1 MLIDIIHGPRTT
13 NLVESGGTIAHM
25 PKRLNWRRV
34 IERLVLGLSD
44 QQLVTGIA
52 ILSVGVYRI
61 PASRGHI
68 SFYHFTLVTDL
79 AWFSSNTH
87 QIAVIVLRKYFEY
100 YRNLGFWRG
109 LCMLVMGLFL
119 AVCTGLTAIVPQAGY
134 YNCPAECII
143 HDFSFLGSING
154 RPLALM
160 IVNLLFLV
168 WGYSVALG
176 PLFIWSQRVRKRIT
190 QLADSSLVIMFNI
203 IFGAAFFGLGLYEL
217 LEDRY
222 QGQVLLAIDQSEDE
236 MTFGQIVP
244 LALLSLPI
252 LSALEVYCG
261 RLFSLNITDNNR
273 REEGDQ

>member
-1 MLIDIIHGPRTT
+1 
-13 NLVESGGTIAHM
+13 M

-261 RLFSLNITDNNR
+261 RLFSLNLTDNNR

>member
-1 MLIDIIHGPRTT
+1 M
-13 NLVESGGTIAHM
+13 
-25 PKRLNWRRV
+25 
-34 IERLVLGLSD
+34 
-44 QQLVTGIA
+44 
-52 ILSVGVYRI
+52 
-61 PASRGHI
+61 
-68 SFYHFTLVTDL
+68 
-79 AWFSSNTH
+79 
-87 QIAVIVLRKYFEY
+87 
-100 YRNLGFWRG
+100 
-109 LCMLVMGLFL
+109 
-119 AVCTGLTAIVPQAGY
+119 
-134 YNCPAECII
+134 
-143 HDFSFLGSING
+143 
-154 RPLALM
+154 
-160 IVNLLFLV
+160 
-168 WGYSVALG
+168 
-176 PLFIWSQRVRKRIT
+176 RKRIT

>member
-1 MLIDIIHGPRTT
+1 
-13 NLVESGGTIAHM
+13 
-25 PKRLNWRRV
+25 
-34 IERLVLGLSD
+34 
-44 QQLVTGIA
+44 
-52 ILSVGVYRI
+52 
-61 PASRGHI
+61 
-68 SFYHFTLVTDL
+68 
-79 AWFSSNTH
+79 
-87 QIAVIVLRKYFEY
+87 
-100 YRNLGFWRG
+100 
-109 LCMLVMGLFL
+109 
-119 AVCTGLTAIVPQAGY
+119 
-134 YNCPAECII
+134 
-143 HDFSFLGSING
+143 
-154 RPLALM
+154 
-160 IVNLLFLV
+160 
-168 WGYSVALG
+168 
-176 PLFIWSQRVRKRIT
+176 VRKRIT